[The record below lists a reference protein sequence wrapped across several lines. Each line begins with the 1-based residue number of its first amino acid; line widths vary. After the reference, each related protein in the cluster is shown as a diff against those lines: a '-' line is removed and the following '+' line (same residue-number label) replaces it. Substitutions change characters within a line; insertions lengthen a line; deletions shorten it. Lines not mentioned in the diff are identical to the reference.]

1 MPVSD
6 AWFQLPENESAR
18 YNALILHWL
27 FICILETLKIFNCNS
42 DVHFIIDFSGYLTL
56 GAQF

>member
-1 MPVSD
+1 MLGFNYLKTS
-6 AWFQLPENESAR
+6 QLGT
-18 YNALILHWL
+18 YFALAV